1 MTRLVDFCIRRPVSV
16 SMFTVA
22 VAIFGIVSF
31 TRLPLNL
38 LPDISYPSLTV
49 ETRYQGAAPA
59 EVESLV
65 SRPIEEAVGVIS
77 GVKRLT
83 SRSRAGTSEVTL
95 EFLWDTNMDF
105 AALDVREKLDLV
117 QLPRDADKPTLL
129 RFDPSSDPILR
140 LGVTGSSDLAALR
153 QYAEEELK
161 KSSMPLTASRRSKS
175 KVVSSARFK
184 STCTKIA
191 SRAPA

>member
-1 MTRLVDFCIRRPVSV
+1 
-16 SMFTVA
+16 MFTVA

-59 EVESLV
+59 EVESLL

-83 SRSRAGTSEVTL
+83 SRSRAGISEVTL
-95 EFLWDTNMDF
+95 EFLWDTNMGF
-105 AALDVREKLDLV
+105 ASLDVREKLDLV

-140 LGVTGSSDLAALR
+140 LGINRDRDGEADDYRCPRITQKERDDEHREQAADPSVLNDLVDGAFDEARLVEQQR
-153 QYAEEELK
+153 AGLCT
-161 KSSMPLTASRRSKS
+161 PTRRRASKG
-175 KVVSSARFK
+175 
-184 STCTKIA
+184 
-191 SRAPA
+191 

>member
-31 TRLPLNL
+31 TRLLLNL

-65 SRPIEEAVGVIS
+65 SRPIEEAVGAIS
-77 GVKRLT
+77 GVKRLA

-117 QLPRDADKPTLL
+117 LLPRDADKPTLL

-140 LGVTGSSDLAALR
+140 LGVTGSSDLADLR

-161 KSSMPLTASRRSKS
+161 KELDAVDGVASV
-175 KVVSSARFK
+175 KVEGGLERE
-184 STCTKIA
+184 I
-191 SRAPA
+191 